1 MSSLGEYCAFA
12 RFQFH
17 CISCLC
23 VLEKGGKK
31 SARAH
36 AIHPLL
42 WLRDF
47 LSAVAPMSVTIK
59 AVYSSSSKRIY
70 EQGNKHRQAICLLV
84 PTVITLVVRTA
95 VATMSVTLTPR

>member
-47 LSAVAPMSVTIK
+47 LSAVVLIS
-59 AVYSSSSKRIY
+59 Y
-70 EQGNKHRQAICLLV
+70 NKSGLQQQ
-84 PTVITLVVRTA
+84 
-95 VATMSVTLTPR
+95 